1 MNVDNPIDNMYF
13 YAKQDPNKPLK
24 IRKEQVS
31 QMLPQTF
38 HEKIVRIYCKRL
50 DKHSVQ
56 VAEKYI

>member
-1 MNVDNPIDNMYF
+1 MKDDNPIDKMNF
-13 YAKQDPNKPLK
+13 YTKRDLNKPLK

-38 HEKIVRIYCKRL
+38 HEKIVRVYCKRL

-56 VAEKYI
+56 IAERYI